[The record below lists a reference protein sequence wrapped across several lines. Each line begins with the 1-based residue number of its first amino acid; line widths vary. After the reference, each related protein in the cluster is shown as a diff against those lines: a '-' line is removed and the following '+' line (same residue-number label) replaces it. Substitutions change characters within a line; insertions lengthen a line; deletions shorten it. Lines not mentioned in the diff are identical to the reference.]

1 MLNIGA
7 KKMSDTTPKGKGKAK
22 MTTKDDDALANLP
35 TTTAAHLRHLRASM
49 EAKATGGA
57 EKWEA
62 ISTGLRDLIGEGNF
76 ARWFKDVKPAL
87 TASETPHL
95 RLAFP
100 NAFIRDWIEANY
112 SAPIRALWER
122 LEPTGTLE
130 LAVQPA
136 ADPADVTRKAL
147 PVKTDKIIPFPAFPT
162 ETRPVV
168 NLLVRSALFAAI
180 QGKDRRWLQREVI
193 FSSGNTVISFTG
205 EQLNQDDH
213 DVLMQLAAYAG
224 GRPAGEYIP
233 LPVHSLLKDL
243 GRGTSGKEYKQAD
256 TEIRRLKEGTVEVK
270 AGRFTYYGSLID
282 DAIKDDKTRAWAYR
296 LNENLRPLYEGY
308 NYTLIGWES
317 RKALKGKE
325 LARWLQLYLATHAEP
340 FPVSVEF
347 IRQSSGSKNTS
358 LRGFRQRLR
367 KALDDLKANGDL
379 KDWRIDERDR
389 VHVDRGDAI
398 TDSQRRHFD
407 LPPRR

>member
-1 MLNIGA
+1 
-7 KKMSDTTPKGKGKAK
+7 MSDTTPKGKVKAK
-22 MTTKDDDALANLP
+22 MMTKDDDALANLP
-35 TTTAAHLRHLRASM
+35 TATAAHLRHLRASM
-49 EAKATGGA
+49 EAKAAGGA

-87 TASETPHL
+87 TTSETPHL

-122 LEPTGTLE
+122 LEPAGTLE
-130 LAVQPA
+130 LAIQPA
-136 ADPADVTRKAL
+136 ADPADVTRQAL
-147 PVKTDKIIPFPAFPT
+147 PARADKIIPFPAFPT
-162 ETRPVV
+162 ETRPIV

-180 QGKDRRWLQREVI
+180 QGKDRRWLQDEII
-193 FSSGNTVISFTG
+193 FSSGNTIISFTG

-213 DVLMQLAAYAG
+213 DVLMQLAVYAG

-243 GRGTSGKEYKQAD
+243 GRGTSGKEHKQAEA
-256 TEIRRLKEGTVEVK
+256 EIKRLKRGNLEVK
-270 AGRFTYYGSLID
+270 AGRYTYYGNLID
-282 DAIKDDKTRAWAYR
+282 DAIKDDETGAWAYR

-308 NYTLIGWES
+308 NYTLIDWER

-358 LRGFRQRLR
+358 LRDFRR
-367 KALDDLKANGDL
+367 KLKMALTDLQATVHIKG
-379 KDWRIDERDR
+379 WRIDERDR

-398 TDSQRRHFD
+398 TDSQRRYLD
-407 LPPRR
+407 PPKARE